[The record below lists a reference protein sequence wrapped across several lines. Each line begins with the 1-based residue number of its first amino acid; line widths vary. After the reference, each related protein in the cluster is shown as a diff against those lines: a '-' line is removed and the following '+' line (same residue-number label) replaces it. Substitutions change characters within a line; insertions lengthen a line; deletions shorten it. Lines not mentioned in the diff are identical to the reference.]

1 MDLEKSSKTKRAFK
15 VGGVVGAVI
24 AFVAGVVGADPN
36 LLPPWGPP
44 SASPTASAP
53 GPTGSLTAAPSG
65 TGPQPSAISGSPIA
79 TGISTEPTGAPP
91 GTGDPT
97 VALTGGTSTSGPL
110 PTATHGV
117 TTGPPPS
124 VRPSTAPANP
134 VSCPDQLESPPVVRT
149 TQFTINARIT
159 CPPPTGNGVYL
170 VAEIDAADGQGNT
183 EYYLVEDW
191 HIDVHTTAT
200 QSWPST
206 VSKGVTRTYFL
217 ISTTPANLEA
227 VKNTPGNKK
236 SDGGYLGLGGLQPVS
251 NTQTTKQMP

>member
-1 MDLEKSSKTKRAFK
+1 MDLEKNTKTKRAFR

-24 AFVAGVVGADPN
+24 AFVVGVVGADPN
-36 LLPPWGPP
+36 LLPSWRLP
-44 SASPTASAP
+44 SASPTGSAP
-53 GPTGSLTAAPSG
+53 APTGSLTAAPSG
-65 TGPQPSAISGSPIA
+65 TGQPSAISGSPIA
-79 TGISTEPTGAPP
+79 TGISTEVTGAPIS
-91 GTGDPT
+91 TGGPT
-97 VALTGGTSTSGPL
+97 VALTGGTSTSAPV
-110 PTATHGV
+110 PTATRGV
-117 TTGPPPS
+117 TGPPPS
-124 VRPSTAPANP
+124 VRPSAAPANP

-149 TQFTINARIT
+149 TQFTIKARIT
-159 CPPPTGNGVYL
+159 CPPPTGDSVYL

-183 EYYLVEDW
+183 EYYLVEGW

-217 ISTTPANLEA
+217 IGTTPADLEA
-227 VKNTPGNKK
+227 IKNTPGNKK